1 MGQILVR
8 NLDDEV
14 LALLKLR
21 AAREN
26 VPLERLVRDIL
37 QNAARPSREELF
49 ERARRLREKY
59 GPMTDDS
66 TALIR
71 EDRDTR

>member
-8 NLDDEV
+8 NLSDQ
-14 LALLKLR
+14 ALESLKVR
-21 AAREN
+21 AKREN
-26 VPLERLVRDIL
+26 MPLERLVRDIIH
-37 QNAARPSREELF
+37 AAAKPSREELL

-59 GPMTDDS
+59 GLMPDDS

-71 EDRDTR
+71 EDRDSR